1 MTSKMPLTPGSKEGA
16 ELADKILN
24 ETDALHH
31 VMPEKINRT
40 AKTDVTRGGKN
51 MPTRECREVDFH
63 KYCPKCKHWGIEDI
77 MDPCNE
83 CLGEPCNKNSE
94 KPVYYE
100 PATESYINPI
110 GRKKR

>member
-1 MTSKMPLTPGSKEGA
+1 
-16 ELADKILN
+16 
-24 ETDALHH
+24 
-31 VMPEKINRT
+31 
-40 AKTDVTRGGKN
+40 
-51 MPTRECREVDFH
+51 MPTKEYREVDFH
-63 KYCPKCKHWGIEDI
+63 KYCPKCKYWEIEDI
-77 MDPCNE
+77 KDPCNE